1 MGLYGLKTEKQARAT
16 LGETG
21 HQGQVFY
28 NLSPVCFVTK
38 HKTIKHFQRLLCV
51 LKVPQVQRAYELL
64 CDGYSAAPST
74 PPPPTAMSLQP
85 PGFYFPW
92 RKMKVSPRLPFL
104 LYD

>member
-1 MGLYGLKTEKQARAT
+1 MGLYGLKTERQATTT

-21 HQGQVFY
+21 HQGEVFY

-51 LKVPQVQRAYELL
+51 LKVPHVKRGYELL
-64 CDGYSAAPST
+64 CDEYSAAP
-74 PPPPTAMSLQP
+74 PLPAMSLQL

-92 RKMKVSPRLPFL
+92 RKMKVSSRLPFL

>member
-1 MGLYGLKTEKQARAT
+1 MVLKQKNRQQQLLVKLDIRA
-16 LGETG
+16 
-21 HQGQVFY
+21 VFY

-51 LKVPQVQRAYELL
+51 LKVPHVKRGYELL
-64 CDGYSAAPST
+64 CDEYSAAP
-74 PPPPTAMSLQP
+74 PLPAMSLQL

-92 RKMKVSPRLPFL
+92 RKMKVSSRLPFL